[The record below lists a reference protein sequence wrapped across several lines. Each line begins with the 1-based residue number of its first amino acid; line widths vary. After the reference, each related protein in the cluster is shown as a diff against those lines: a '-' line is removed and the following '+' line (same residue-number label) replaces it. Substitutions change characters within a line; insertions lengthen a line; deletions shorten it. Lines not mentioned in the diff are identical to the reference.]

1 VSATTHGSGLPALIT
16 GGAGFIGA
24 NLAHRL
30 LSAGERVVLFDN
42 LSRPG
47 SARNL
52 SWLTRAHGDR
62 VTLIN
67 ADVRDAAK
75 VAEAVRA
82 ASMVF
87 HFAAQVA
94 VTHSLLMPEVDFEIN
109 ARGTLNVLSA
119 LRAMPAPP
127 PLLFTSTNKVYGPLE
142 DIVLRDLG
150 YRVEPEDPE
159 LRGAG
164 ISEAR
169 SLDLQSPYGCSKGT
183 ADQYTLE
190 YARAFN
196 LSAVVFRMS
205 CIYGPRQLGSEDQG
219 WVAHFLIQ
227 AQKEEPINL
236 YGDGTQVR
244 DVLFIDDLVDAFLL
258 ARSRI
263 REIAGMAFN
272 IGGGPSQAV
281 SLLEV
286 IELISALEGRRPE
299 LRFARRRPSDQR
311 YYVSDNRRFAT
322 WTGWSPRVA
331 VREGVARL
339 HRWLREAPFPREAA
353 VAPLEEGR

>member
-1 VSATTHGSGLPALIT
+1 VSATTRDSGLPALIT

-24 NLAHRL
+24 NLAHHL

-52 SWLTRAHGDR
+52 AWLTRAHGDR
-62 VTLIN
+62 VALIN

-75 VAEAVRA
+75 VAEAVGA

-94 VTHSLLMPEVDFEIN
+94 VTHSLLQPEVDFEIN

-127 PLLFTSTNKVYGPLE
+127 PLLFTSTNKVYGPLD
-142 DIVLRDLG
+142 DIALRDLG

-159 LRGAG
+159 IRGAG

-169 SLDLQSPYGCSKGT
+169 SLDLQSPYGCSKGA

-219 WVAHFLIQ
+219 WVAHFLLQ
-227 AQKEEPINL
+227 AQREEPITL
-236 YGDGTQVR
+236 YGDGTQTRSFCYVDDEIEGIFR
-244 DVLFIDDLVDAFLL
+244 LYAKGDVYPTNVGNPGEFTMRQLADLVVELTGSKSPIVHRPLPADDPRQRQPEITK
-258 ARSRI
+258 ARTQLGW
-263 REIAGMAFN
+263 E
-272 IGGGPSQAV
+272 PSIP
-281 SLLEV
+281 L
-286 IELISALEGRRPE
+286 
-299 LRFARRRPSDQR
+299 
-311 YYVSDNRRFAT
+311 
-322 WTGWSPRVA
+322 
-331 VREGVARL
+331 REG
-339 HRWLREAPFPREAA
+339 LRRTIDYFR
-353 VAPLEEGR
+353 PLLGSSRMQSRAQKLVG